1 MPGPFTS
8 APDWLRSDVQR
19 FVILS
24 KLGGGGVGEVF
35 LAEDRVLKRRVAMKA
50 IRPEHS
56 QDKHFSER
64 LLHEAERA
72 SQLNDE
78 HIARIYDV
86 TENDERMVIVM
97 EYVEGATLRTRL
109 REPLTTKQ
117 FFDIAEQCLAGLAA
131 AHSHGILHCDLKPEN
146 LMITPAG
153 QLKILDF
160 GFARHAPTDETKDSV
175 ELNTPPIGGTLAYMA
190 PEVLLGREPDERAD
204 IFSAGVVLYESLAGY
219 HPFRR
224 EQARTTAECILR
236 DEPHQLPRPVP
247 AGLDLVLRHMV
258 AKEPAQRYQ
267 NCADALA
274 DLTLVRANRKPTLG
288 KNGRTKLHFPMAKAV
303 PLIAVAVVGSLLF
316 IRPAPPA
323 KRGALESNRQLAV
336 LPFHVASSDGDS
348 RAFANG
354 LTETLAAKLGKI
366 AERYPLEIVAAS
378 EVRAHKVTD
387 AEQARSILGA
397 NLALAGSLQRS
408 SNTLR
413 VTYSLLDTRS
423 LRQVHS
429 GVITADASNPFAVQ
443 DRVIEE
449 VLKDLDIDLAKDD
462 WRRVGSHGTAQPKA
476 YDSYL
481 RGRGYLQEYDRSES
495 LDNAILAFEQ
505 SLEDDPRF
513 ALAYAGL
520 GQTHLQKY
528 AISRSPES
536 VALAQEAC
544 ARAMQ
549 LDAGSADGHICM
561 GMLFNATGKYE
572 KAEQHLQRAVQLDP
586 GRDESN
592 RELAL
597 AYEGLKRLDDA
608 ERSLKRAIELRPQY
622 WAGFKRLG
630 VFYAAHGR
638 NDDAVAQFKRV
649 VELAPDSFSGYSN
662 LGAVYTL
669 QGKYTE
675 AIDALE
681 RSIAIR
687 PASSAL
693 NNLGAAYSYQG
704 RYAEA
709 AHAYERA
716 AQLTPGSK
724 VIFGNLGE
732 VYGLI
737 EGKQEE
743 SRKNYLQAL
752 TLAEQELSVNPHDA
766 QALSYAALYAAR
778 LNEKEKAERYR
789 KSSLKLSAQDPHTHL
804 RSALV
809 LAQLQRDRGA
819 LVELEQAVQ
828 EGLSA
833 SEITNDPAWRRFAAN
848 PRYSAI
854 IARAQKK

>member
-1 MPGPFTS
+1 MPPPFTT
-8 APDWLRSDVQR
+8 APDWLRSDVHR

-24 KLGGGGVGEVF
+24 RLGGGGIGEVF

-56 QDKHFSER
+56 QDRYFSER
-64 LLHEAERA
+64 LLQEAERA

-86 TENDERMVIVM
+86 TKNDDRMVIVM
-97 EYVEGATLRTRL
+97 EYAEGETLRTKL
-109 REPLTTKQ
+109 REPLATKQ
-117 FFDIAEQCLAGLAA
+117 FFNIAEQCLAGLAA
-131 AHSHGILHCDLKPEN
+131 AHGHGILHCDLKPEN

-175 ELNTPPIGGTLAYMA
+175 DLNAPPMGGTLAYMA
-190 PEVLLGREPDERAD
+190 PEVLLGREPDQRAD
-204 IFSAGVVLYESLAGY
+204 IFSIGVVLYESLAGY

-224 EQARTTAECILR
+224 EQARTTAECILH
-236 DEPHQLPRPVP
+236 DEPRQLPRPVP
-247 AGLDLVLRHMV
+247 AGLDLVLRHML
-258 AKEPAQRYQ
+258 AKEPALRYQ
-267 NCADALA
+267 SCGDVLA
-274 DLTLVRANRKPTLG
+274 DLASVRANRKPTLG
-288 KNGRTKLHFPMAKAV
+288 KNGRTRLRFSMAKAL
-303 PLIAVAVVGSLLF
+303 PLVAVALVAALLF
-316 IRPAPPA
+316 IRPAPPV
-323 KRGALESNRQLAV
+323 RPGAAESNRQLVV
-336 LPFHVASSDGDS
+336 LPFQAASTDGDS

-413 VTYSLLDTRS
+413 ITYSLMDTRS

-462 WRRVGSHGTAQPKA
+462 WRRVGSGTALPKA

-481 RGRGYLQEYDRSES
+481 RGRGYLQEYDRPES
-495 LDNAILAFEQ
+495 LDNAIVAFQQ
-505 SLEDDPRF
+505 SLEVDPRF

-520 GQTHLQKY
+520 GQAHLQTY
-528 AISRSPES
+528 AVSRSPES
-536 VALAQEAC
+536 VAQAQDAC
-544 ARAMQ
+544 SRAVE

-572 KAEQHLQRAVQLDP
+572 QAEQHLRRAVQLDP
-586 GRDESN
+586 RRDESN

-622 WAGFKRLG
+622 WAGYSRLG
-630 VFYAAHGR
+630 AFYAAHGHG
-638 NDDAVAQFKRV
+638 DEAVAQFKRV
-649 VELAPDSFSGYSN
+649 VELAPDSFGGYSN
-662 LGAVYTL
+662 LGAVYAR

-687 PASSAL
+687 PTSTAL

-704 RYAEA
+704 RYEEA
-709 AHAYERA
+709 AHTYERA
-716 AQLTPGSK
+716 AQITPGSK
-724 VIFGNLGE
+724 EIFGNLGE

-737 EGKQEE
+737 ASKQED

-752 TLAEQELSVNPHDA
+752 RLAEQELSVNPHDG
-766 QALSYAALYAAR
+766 QAFSYAALYAAR
-778 LNEKEKAERYR
+778 LDEKEKAERYR
-789 KSSLKLSAQDPHTHL
+789 KSSLKLSAQDPHTHF

-809 LAQLQRDRGA
+809 LARLQRDSAA
-819 LVELEQAVQ
+819 LVELEKAVK

-833 SEITNDPAWRRFAAN
+833 SEITNDPTWRRFAAD
-848 PRYSAI
+848 PKYSAI